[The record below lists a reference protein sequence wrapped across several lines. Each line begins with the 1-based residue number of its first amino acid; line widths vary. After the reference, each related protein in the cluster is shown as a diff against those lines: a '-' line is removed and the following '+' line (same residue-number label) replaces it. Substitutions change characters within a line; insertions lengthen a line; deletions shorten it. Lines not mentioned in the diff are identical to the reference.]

1 LVRFD
6 PASRYGIIKSAI
18 SPRRPDESVENSFG
32 DKIGRAAHRGPIQT
46 LNKFLLNATV
56 ANCRRKSD
64 CTDLYLTKIE
74 RSYYRVAVCFTLQ
87 CVCLCLRMRSE
98 YLSRICQFTHTKIS
112 PSDCKENT
120 VPADGDTVRTR
131 RRKNPDDQHR
141 D

>member
-74 RSYYRVAVCFTLQ
+74 RSYFRVADAVRLPMPAYA
-87 CVCLCLRMRSE
+87 LRIYIENMP
-98 YLSRICQFTHTKIS
+98 IHTHT
-112 PSDCKENT
+112 NLT
-120 VPADGDTVRTR
+120 L
-131 RRKNPDDQHR
+131 
-141 D
+141 